1 MTLQKLHRESRS
13 CRWEWLRP
21 IDCKVGRNCRGVD
34 RWEWCLNPCTHM
46 AKSFSRNR
54 GHSKVIHSALPNFSF
69 DFFKSWN
76 GNQTRNWAEI
86 GPPWSPLL
94 PRNFRNC
101 FSEIQSY
108 GASTAAISTNSSRTK
123 DKAASSH
130 KITKGDVAGQIR
142 HGGISKDEQN
152 TSNGIAVRKNSLVEG
167 RKKSISHHTSEVG
180 SKSKFF
186 LRIRIY
192 RFLNQF

>member
-1 MTLQKLHRESRS
+1 MQGMGAAEGGL
-13 CRWEWLRP
+13 
-21 IDCKVGRNCRGVD
+21 VVD
-34 RWEWCLNPCTHM
+34 
-46 AKSFSRNR
+46 
-54 GHSKVIHSALPNFSF
+54 
-69 DFFKSWN
+69 
-76 GNQTRNWAEI
+76 
-86 GPPWSPLL
+86 
-94 PRNFRNC
+94 
-101 FSEIQSY
+101 
-108 GASTAAISTNSSRTK
+108 
-123 DKAASSH
+123 

-152 TSNGIAVRKNSLVEG
+152 TSNGIAVRKNSLVES